1 MDPGTR
7 PAAFSGE
14 FLKLATQSWGEEGR
28 PPAVLVHGLTGSAET
43 WWRVGPWFAENG
55 WHTVAVDLRGHGAS
69 PRMRGGEGL
78 GDLGDDVYETV
89 TELLG
94 SGAGVDVLVGH
105 TLGALTAMRLC
116 EDVPDLTRS
125 LVLEDPPSG
134 GNDPNANAREVEEG
148 ASRAREDPRTLA
160 REILSENPSWA
171 ERDTI
176 SSVASL
182 RDCDAGALARFRR
195 DELRWDLVALAGAIP
210 VPMLLLLGDEDLGS
224 ALLASERPSRTRC
237 ARARSKNS
245 RPGTTSTA
253 TTLRVT

>member
-1 MDPGTR
+1 
-7 PAAFSGE
+7 
-14 FLKLATQSWGEEGR
+14 
-28 PPAVLVHGLTGSAET
+28 
-43 WWRVGPWFAENG
+43 
-55 WHTVAVDLRGHGAS
+55 
-69 PRMRGGEGL
+69 MRGGEGL

-94 SGAGVDVLVGH
+94 SGAGVDVLVDH

-134 GNDPNANAREVEEG
+134 GNDPNANAREVEEC
-148 ASRAREDPRTLA
+148 ASRAREDSRTLA

-195 DELRWDLVALAGAIP
+195 DELRGDLVALAGAIP

-224 ALLASERPSRTRC
+224 ALLASER
-237 ARARSKNS
+237 AAAVANM
-245 RPGTTSTA
+245 
-253 TTLRVT
+253 LRQGSIEELEAGHNIHRDDFEGYVGVLGDWLGGAED